1 MSHKVLVLSSLV
13 AALSAEVTPMPPGEF
28 RGNPEN
34 VDQMGEMDM
43 GVSINAGTPIA
54 GWFPFMET
62 SDSWDHL

>member
-1 MSHKVLVLSSLV
+1 MLSSLV

-28 RGNPEN
+28 HGNPEN
-34 VDQMGEMDM
+34 VDQMDM